1 MDGHGIRAG
10 HVCRDEPVSRTHC
23 IHTAIRLAGG
33 CELFHVDR
41 QGQELP
47 ADDHQC
53 CSNNPMRGGPGPA
66 LQLTIKEQEMAGKA
80 TSVYL
85 TVTEKTTHKTVFQ
98 KTFFNMTSLKDYV
111 KTPEFKTLYPE
122 EQYNI
127 IKETY

>member
-1 MDGHGIRAG
+1 
-10 HVCRDEPVSRTHC
+10 
-23 IHTAIRLAGG
+23 
-33 CELFHVDR
+33 
-41 QGQELP
+41 
-47 ADDHQC
+47 
-53 CSNNPMRGGPGPA
+53 
-66 LQLTIKEQEMAGKA
+66 MAGKA